1 MKKEFVK
8 YLTERRCQADF
19 LHDRAVVRGVRA
31 AAATMSCK
39 RARLPDVRSA
49 ITQPALSFYVRSE
62 LGIRFLDLTALRFLL
77 DTPALTKHE
86 RSGTRR

>member
-1 MKKEFVK
+1 
-8 YLTERRCQADF
+8 LQARTIAGRTVSY
-19 LHDRAVVRGVRA
+19 H
-31 AAATMSCK
+31 AT
-39 RARLPDVRSA
+39 R
-49 ITQPALSFYVRSE
+49 LSFYVRSE